1 MPCRPRLPTGSRGS
15 IRKSSRGIF
24 ITLRASRGRIRR
36 ASIGTSGLNSGAMYS
51 FRLLQA
57 AALFPAVLCACSFAD
72 AQENPQQPSQTIHVS
87 VDRVNVGVIVTDSRG
102 HFIEGLRREDFRVF
116 DNGIEQPLTGFA
128 AIEEPA
134 QVLLLIE
141 AGPAVYLL
149 EGGHLQ
155 AALALLDG
163 LSNGDRVAVVKYA
176 DSPTALLDF
185 TPDKQAAL
193 AAFGQLRFNL
203 GFGSL
208 NLSASVS
215 KVLEWLSSV
224 QGKKT
229 IVLLATGVDTSS
241 SNESERVMQQLN
253 VSDVRLLAV
262 SLTGDLQNPQP
273 GNKKKSPATN
283 VNKTAQQF
291 EQANQL
297 LKRMAESTGGRAYF
311 PTNTKEFNS
320 VYAEIAQLVR
330 HEYSLAFA
338 PPVRDGLVHAIEVR
352 VEAAQKQAA
361 NASGSPYRVDHRQAY
376 LAPPPR

>member
-1 MPCRPRLPTGSRGS
+1 MF
-15 IRKSSRGIF
+15 SSCL
-24 ITLRASRGRIRR
+24 LRA
-36 ASIGTSGLNSGAMYS
+36 AM
-51 FRLLQA
+51 
-57 AALFPAVLCACSFAD
+57 LFPAMLCVCSFVEG
-72 AQENPQQPSQTIHVS
+72 QENQQPPEQTIRVG
-87 VDRVNVGVIVTDSRG
+87 VDRVNVGVIVTDHNGR
-102 HFIEGLRREDFRVF
+102 FVEGLRREDFRVF

-149 EGGHLQ
+149 EEGHLQ
-155 AALALLDG
+155 AALTLLNG

-185 TPDKQAAL
+185 TPDKDTAV

-229 IVLLATGVDTSS
+229 IVLLTTGVDTSL
-241 SNESERVMQQLN
+241 SNESERVMQQLK

-262 SLTGDLQNPQP
+262 SLTGDLQSPQP

-283 VNKTAQQF
+283 SNKTAQQF

-311 PTNTKEFNS
+311 PTNAKEFNS
-320 VYAEIAQLVR
+320 VYTEIAQLVR

-338 PPVRDGLVHAIEVR
+338 PPARDGLVHAIEVR
-352 VEAAQKQAA
+352 VNAPQTRTPSAQAV
-361 NASGSPYRVDHRQAY
+361 GYRVDHRQAY
-376 LAPPPR
+376 LAPPPG

>member
-1 MPCRPRLPTGSRGS
+1 
-15 IRKSSRGIF
+15 
-24 ITLRASRGRIRR
+24 
-36 ASIGTSGLNSGAMYS
+36 
-51 FRLLQA
+51 
-57 AALFPAVLCACSFAD
+57 
-72 AQENPQQPSQTIHVS
+72 
-87 VDRVNVGVIVTDSRG
+87 VIVTDSSGR
-102 HFIEGLRREDFRVF
+102 FVEGLRRQDFRIF
-116 DNGIEQPLTGFA
+116 DNDIEQPITGFTA
-128 AIEEPA
+128 VEEPA

-155 AALALLDG
+155 AAVAMLNG
-163 LSNGDRVAVVKYA
+163 LSKDDQVAVVKYA

-208 NLSASVS
+208 NLTSSVS
-215 KVLEWLSSV
+215 KVLEWLASV

-229 IVLLATGVDTSS
+229 IVLLTTGVDTSPS
-241 SNESERVMQQLN
+241 SESARAMQQLK

-262 SLTGDLQNPQP
+262 SLAGDLQSPESP
-273 GNKKKSPATN
+273 SKKKSPVAN
-283 VNKTAQQF
+283 SSKTAAQF
-291 EQANQL
+291 EPSQPTLNTDG
-297 LKRMAESTGGRAYF
+297 RIDRRRAYF
-311 PTNTKEFNS
+311 PANGKEFNS

-361 NASGSPYRVDHRQAY
+361 NASSSPYRVDHRQAY